1 MSYLFSEYQTD
12 RFLLTGYRIH
22 DNMVSI
28 PQYLMCFHGFRMK
41 RQKIMATIH
50 DVAKKAGVAPI
61 TVSRV
66 INDSGYVS
74 EKLRAKVN
82 TAIDE
87 LGYVPN
93 VLARSLKTKRTNTLA
108 LVFTDI
114 TNPFFNIL
122 ARGVEDTAYKAG
134 YNVIFCNTDES
145 QDQEDNYI
153 QLLLQ
158 KQVDGILLVPADVHS
173 GSIDMI
179 RKQDTPIVVIDR
191 YVAHDDVDIVR
202 GDSEGGAYQLTK
214 HLIDLGHKR
223 ITLLSGPEKV
233 STSVDR
239 VKGYQR
245 AMTEYALDRYID
257 FHFGQYSV
265 QSGKDFTN
273 QVFSRENKPT
283 AIFGGNNLVSVGAIT
298 ALQAMDLRVPED
310 VAVVSFDDIPKN
322 LIPNPFLTAIVQPP
336 YEMGQRAT
344 ELLLSRIQ
352 DEGESPPEYRD
363 IVFPVKLIVRASS
376 GGNIVENC
384 TDES

>member
-1 MSYLFSEYQTD
+1 
-12 RFLLTGYRIH
+12 
-22 DNMVSI
+22 
-28 PQYLMCFHGFRMK
+28 
-41 RQKIMATIH
+41 MATIH

-66 INDSGYVS
+66 INNSGYVS

-82 TAIDE
+82 NAINE

-93 VLARSLKTKRTNTLA
+93 VLARSLKSKRTNTIA

-122 ARGVEDTAYKAG
+122 ARGVEDTASEAG

-158 KQVDGILLVPADVHS
+158 KQVDGILLVPADVNS
-173 GSIDMI
+173 ESINII
-179 RKQDTPIVVIDR
+179 RKQNTPIVVIDR
-191 YVAHDDVDIVR
+191 NVAHDNVDIVR
-202 GDSEGGAYQLTK
+202 GDSEGGAYNLTK

-223 ITLLSGPEKV
+223 ITLIGGPEKV

-239 VKGYQR
+239 VKGYQQ
-245 AMTEYALDRYID
+245 AMLDHGLDAFID
-257 FHFGQYSV
+257 YYYGQYSV
-265 QSGKDFTN
+265 QSGTDLTN
-273 QVFSRENKPT
+273 QVFSQEIKPT
-283 AIFGGNNLVSVGAIT
+283 AIFGGNNLIAVGAMT
-298 ALQAMDLRVPED
+298 ALQELNIKVPDD

-336 YEMGQRAT
+336 YEIGQKAT

-352 DEGESPPEYRD
+352 DEGESEPAYQE

-376 GGNIVENC
+376 GGIIAENY
-384 TDES
+384 TDIS